1 MTISRS
7 SITLFILAA
16 LLLATPH
23 LSAQQPSQAVTTA
36 PQPVYDVV
44 SIRENKSGAN
54 NVSIRGGGASFVAT
68 NITLI
73 TLLMN
78 AYNIREDLIS
88 GLPGWANSTHFDV
101 NAKVSDPDIA
111 ALKNLSREQRRAMM
125 LTFLQDRFHLR
136 AHIEVKTLPV
146 YDLVLAKGGSRL
158 KENTTLPSQTADA
171 PGPGKPPANMKP
183 GSIWISN
190 SQMTAVGI
198 STSNLASNLAFQ
210 VQRNVIDK
218 TGLTGK
224 YDFTLKWRPLELEGK
239 ADASADDS
247 APDLFTALQEQLGLK
262 LETSKGPVDT
272 LVIDHVEM
280 PTEN

>member
-36 PQPVYDVV
+36 SQPVYDVV

-111 ALKNLSREQRRAMM
+111 ALKNLAREQRQAMM

-146 YDLVLAKGGSRL
+146 YDLVLAKAGSKL
-158 KENTTLPSQTADA
+158 KENTTLPSQTPGA

-183 GSIWISN
+183 GSMWISN

-224 YDFTLKWRPLELEGK
+224 YDFTLNWRPLELEGK
-239 ADASADDS
+239 ADAGADDS

-262 LETSKGPVDT
+262 LEPSKGPVDT
-272 LVIDHVEM
+272 LVVDHVEM